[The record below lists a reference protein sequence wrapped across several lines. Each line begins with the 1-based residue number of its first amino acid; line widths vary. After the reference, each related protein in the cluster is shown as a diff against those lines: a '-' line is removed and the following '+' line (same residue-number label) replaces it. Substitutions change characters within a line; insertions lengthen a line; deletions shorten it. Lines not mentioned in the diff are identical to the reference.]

1 MLPDHCGGF
10 EINDMERRLAAIVAG
25 DIVGYSRLM
34 AEDEAATYAG
44 LRSAFDEVIRPVF
57 ERHNGRMF
65 KNTGDGFL
73 AAFPSVN
80 QALDSAVEMQ
90 EGFADLPLKLRIGL
104 NLGDVIEEEGDVF
117 GDGVNVAARLEA
129 MAEPGSIYVSA
140 AVVRSADRNRDQYF
154 QRIGHRKAKNLPDA
168 IDVYVV
174 RPKQRRLGATAG
186 WMRGI
191 MPGGRRAMVACA
203 GGLAALAVVAAAAS
217 GNQWLSGMTARVA
230 PSWAWISGAG
240 NADARPSVAVLP
252 FDNMSGDQGQN
263 YFADGLTE
271 DITTEL
277 ARNADLQVIARNS
290 SFAFRGQAVDIREI
304 GARLG
309 AGYVVEGSAR
319 REGDQLR
326 VVAQLIDTRSGA
338 HLWSRSYDR
347 RVEDVFAV
355 QTDLTSEIVAHLVS
369 YVRESEA
376 AEAADRPTESLQAYD
391 LVLQARDRYKHG
403 SSDETSLLA
412 ARALYQRALEL
423 DPAYAA
429 ARAYLGMTYIVDFVQ
444 GVSGRATQADV
455 DIGLSEARQS
465 IRLSPD
471 LPIGYQ
477 VLSFGLA
484 AKGEYE
490 ESIRAARQSVE
501 LNPNDPDS
509 LMALAKAQVR
519 FGDYDDAV
527 ANAERARRL
536 HPMAPEYYVYVHGQ
550 ALYAAGRV
558 SEAETVLA
566 ECLLRAPA
574 EASCL
579 LILAAVQ
586 ANQGEIDEARTT
598 MARLLVADPKFSL
611 VAERDY
617 RRFGNSPLMDRF
629 LSELAKAEAPETAQ
643 SPDRAKERPA

>member
-1 MLPDHCGGF
+1 
-10 EINDMERRLAAIVAG
+10 MERKLAAIVAG

-34 AEDEAATYAG
+34 AEDETATYAD
-44 LRSAFDEVIRPVF
+44 LRSAFDDVVRPVF
-57 ERHNGRMF
+57 ERHKGRIF

-80 QALDSAVEMQ
+80 EALDAAVDIQ
-90 EGFADLPLKLRIGL
+90 DGFAKLPLKLRMGL
-104 NLGDVIEEEGDVF
+104 NLGDVIEEDGDVF

-154 QRIGHRKAKNLPDA
+154 QRIGLRKAKNIPDA

-174 RPKQRRLGATAG
+174 RTKRRDVGATAG
-186 WMRGI
+186 WVRRI
-191 MPGGRRAMVACA
+191 VPTGRRAILACA
-203 GGLAALAVVAAAAS
+203 GGLAAIAVVAAAAPGS
-217 GNQWLSGMTARVA
+217 QWVSDMTGRIA
-230 PSWAWISGAG
+230 PSLAWISGVQDA
-240 NADARPSVAVLP
+240 NARPSVAVLP
-252 FDNMSGDQGQN
+252 FDNMSGDDDQN

-271 DITTEL
+271 DIITEL
-277 ARNADLQVIARNS
+277 ARNAELQVIARNS
-290 SFAFRGQAVDIREI
+290 SFAFRGQAIDIREI

-309 AGYVVEGSAR
+309 AAYVVEGSAR

-326 VVAQLIDTRSGA
+326 VVAQLIDTRSGG

-369 YVRESEA
+369 YVRESEV
-376 AEAADRPTESLQAYD
+376 AEAADQPTENLQAYD

-403 SSDETSLLA
+403 SSDGAALLA
-412 ARALYQRALEL
+412 SRALYQRALEL
-423 DPAYAA
+423 DPGYAA

-444 GVSGRATQADV
+444 GISGRATEADIE
-455 DIGLSEARQS
+455 IGLSEARQS
-465 IRLSPD
+465 IRLSPN

-477 VLSFGLA
+477 VLSFGLS
-484 AKGEYE
+484 AKGDYE
-490 ESIRAARQSVE
+490 ESMRAARQSVE
-501 LNPNDPDS
+501 MNPNDPDS

-536 HPMAPEYYVYVHGQ
+536 HPMAPEYYIYVHGQ

-574 EASCL
+574 DTNCL
-579 LILAAVQ
+579 LILAAAQ
-586 ANQGEIDEARTT
+586 ANQGELDEARTT
-598 MARLLVADPKFSL
+598 MARLLEANPKFSL
-611 VAERDY
+611 MAERDY
-617 RRFGNSPLMDRF
+617 RRFGNSPLMERF
-629 LSELAKAEAPETAQ
+629 LSELAQAEAPETAE
-643 SPDRAKERPA
+643 RLNREKERAA

>member
-1 MLPDHCGGF
+1 
-10 EINDMERRLAAIVAG
+10 MERKLAAIVAG

-34 AEDEAATYAG
+34 AEDETATYAD
-44 LRSAFDEVIRPVF
+44 LRSAFDEVVRPVF
-57 ERHNGRMF
+57 ERHKGRIF

-80 QALDSAVEMQ
+80 EALDAAVDIQ
-90 EGFADLPLKLRIGL
+90 DGFAKLPLKLRIGL
-104 NLGDVIEEEGDVF
+104 NLGDVIIEDGDVF

-154 QRIGHRKAKNLPDA
+154 QRIGLRKAKNIPDA

-174 RPKQRRLGATAG
+174 RPKQQDLGAAVG
-186 WMRGI
+186 WVQRI
-191 MPGGRRAMVACA
+191 APTGRQAILACA
-203 GGLAALAVVAAAAS
+203 GGLAAIAVVAATVPE
-217 GNQWLSGMTARVA
+217 NQWLSDMRGRIA
-230 PSWAWISGAG
+230 PSLAWFSGVQS
-240 NADARPSVAVLP
+240 ADARPSVAVLP
-252 FDNMSGDQGQN
+252 FDNMSGDDGQN

-271 DITTEL
+271 DIITEL
-277 ARNADLQVIARNS
+277 ARNAELQVIARNS

-309 AGYVVEGSAR
+309 AAYVVEGSAR

-326 VVAQLIDTRSGA
+326 VVAQLIDTRNGA

-369 YVRESEA
+369 YVRESEV
-376 AEAADRPTESLQAYD
+376 AEAADQPTENLQAYD

-403 SSDETSLLA
+403 SSDGAALLA
-412 ARALYQRALEL
+412 SRALYQRALEL
-423 DPAYAA
+423 DPGYAA

-444 GVSGRATQADV
+444 GVSGRATQTDIE
-455 DIGLSEARQS
+455 IGLSEARQS
-465 IRLSPD
+465 IRLSPN

-477 VLSFGLA
+477 VLSFGLS
-484 AKGEYE
+484 AKGDYE
-490 ESIRAARQSVE
+490 ESMRAARQSVE

-519 FGDYDDAV
+519 FGDYEDAV

-558 SEAETVLA
+558 TEAETVLA

-574 EASCL
+574 DANCL

-586 ANQGEIDEARTT
+586 VNQQELGEARTT
-598 MARLLVADPKFSL
+598 MARLLDANPKFSL
-611 VAERDY
+611 MAERDY
-617 RRFGNSPLMDRF
+617 RRFGNSPLMERF
-629 LSELAKAEAPETAQ
+629 LSELAQAEAPETAEGLN
-643 SPDRAKERPA
+643 REKERAA